1 MWQSHY
7 EERGCEVSWNV
18 RGVMTLPRL
27 NYLVYSLN
35 NCVDDTHTETW
46 WLSFLYKK
54 TQLWKTKGDSIGAAR
69 EIVYAE

>member
-7 EERGCEVSWNV
+7 EERGCEVSCNV
-18 RGVMTLPRL
+18 RGVMTLLRL
-27 NYLVYSLN
+27 SYLVYSLN
-35 NCVDDTHTETW
+35 NCVDDTPTKTW